1 MLEAEIEALSSRYQ
15 QLEMQNRNLESQLIS
30 LVKEKEAF
38 KQENDRLNA
47 KTQELAL
54 ANH

>member
-1 MLEAEIEALSSRYQ
+1 MRPLVLELHSHTDLVSNFLI
-15 QLEMQNRNLESQLIS
+15 NLPNWRGGGRW
-30 LVKEKEAF
+30 
-38 KQENDRLNA
+38 QENDRLNA